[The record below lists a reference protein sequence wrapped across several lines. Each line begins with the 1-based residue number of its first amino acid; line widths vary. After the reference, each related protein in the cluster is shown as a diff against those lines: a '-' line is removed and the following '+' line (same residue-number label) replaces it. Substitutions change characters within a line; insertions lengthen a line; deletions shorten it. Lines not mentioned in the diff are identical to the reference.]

1 MNHCHVID
9 QAPLTPSEQNDRAG
23 PSVSNQALLIEASP
37 PNTRAGEER
46 SGRKAG
52 SVSKEEEIYFKFR
65 KNWSNESVTLLSK
78 IEEEPLAEGIIF
90 LPFAN
95 SCIDGVE
102 VGEEYAGVLVARAC
116 DDVDEQLLRRDLPKF
131 IEDDPRMV
139 RWPIL
144 RLRVISNGAILEKLY
159 KAFVDSESSGRGSEP
174 QEEGEKRKRP
184 YSSVKRQKPD
194 PTTQFKKKLSQKRS
208 SRCTTDDVNKA
219 LEFSCTCTNTCMSK
233 VLKKD
238 VHEER
243 SFFYNE
249 PFARRAAYIL
259 TKFDHPGF
267 KDGKMLFVNG
277 LLVCKPAFWTIYGFV
292 RQTFYNYEKA
302 FMMGQREG
310 FHGNNMSVLFRLFLH
325 TLLAAM
331 FFVIFLAEMILKPKD
346 TTLFTK
352 ACMKMFFQ
360 QTAEPLPHKESKNN
374 NTDGI
379 MYRLPKAYSREDVY
393 KEIC

>member
-1 MNHCHVID
+1 MDSQPPYKLVAGDNILLYASSRVVAVGSVHSVISSD
-9 QAPLTPSEQNDRAG
+9 LCNGVQIGQAPLTHSEQNDRAG
-23 PSVSNQALLIEASP
+23 PSVSNQALLIEGSP

-78 IEEEPLAEGIIF
+78 IEGEPLAEGIIF

-144 RLRVISNGAILEKLY
+144 RLRVISNGAILGKLY

-184 YSSVKRQKPD
+184 YNSVKRQKPD
-194 PTTQFKKKLSQKRS
+194 PTTQFKKKLS
-208 SRCTTDDVNKA
+208 
-219 LEFSCTCTNTCMSK
+219 
-233 VLKKD
+233 
-238 VHEER
+238 
-243 SFFYNE
+243 
-249 PFARRAAYIL
+249 
-259 TKFDHPGF
+259 
-267 KDGKMLFVNG
+267 
-277 LLVCKPAFWTIYGFV
+277 
-292 RQTFYNYEKA
+292 
-302 FMMGQREG
+302 
-310 FHGNNMSVLFRLFLH
+310 
-325 TLLAAM
+325 
-331 FFVIFLAEMILKPKD
+331 
-346 TTLFTK
+346 
-352 ACMKMFFQ
+352 
-360 QTAEPLPHKESKNN
+360 
-374 NTDGI
+374 
-379 MYRLPKAYSREDVY
+379 
-393 KEIC
+393 